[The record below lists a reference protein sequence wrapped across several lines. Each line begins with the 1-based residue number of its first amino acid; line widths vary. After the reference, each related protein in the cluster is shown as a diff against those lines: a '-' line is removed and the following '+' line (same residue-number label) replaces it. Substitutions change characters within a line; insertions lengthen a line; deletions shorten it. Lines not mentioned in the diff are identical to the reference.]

1 MKKLFVCALAAS
13 MFTACSQDETIS
25 QQSPMQISFANAFVE
40 NASRAIDPSFHNTDN
55 PLKAFDVWGFMDEPA
70 GVVFNNEDVQM
81 IDGVWK
87 TATVQYWAPEHDYFF
102 AAIAPMNSPNVTVNT
117 SNANELGLGVVD
129 FNNIDGTEDLIYAA
143 ATATTKGI
151 TISESNP
158 GKVALT
164 FNHLLSKV
172 KFSFTNKFP
181 NDNAFIKVTNI
192 KMTAPYSATINLN
205 ENEWWKGQKWIFGND
220 TDQTTLAFGNMET
233 EKVGTGKSSESQYER
248 LTIPT
253 TEGHKY
259 IVTFDV
265 ELFYGTVSAYK
276 NTLQTTITGAVLE
289 MGKAYNFHANID
301 ASNIVP
307 GNGEGDKLFPI
318 EFTAEV
324 KPWEDVVDYE
334 GGIINTGSLPVLEG
348 ENATVVADEVKVL
361 NESAVIT
368 SNVAVA
374 GTLDGNGN
382 TIFAAEKPADNG
394 MIRPTDGA
402 VVKNIT
408 IDGNNGAWGDKGL
421 RAIFITTGG
430 TYTFDNIKTEDVT
443 YSINT
448 GTSEAVTLTVSN
460 SVLEGWASWGTTTT
474 ATFTNVSFTTN
485 PDAYGMMRP
494 QGTATFTDCTF
505 DANFKFSL
513 DLLVGTLTFKNC
525 TWNGAALNAETIKSM
540 ISTDYYESGL
550 NASTNL
556 DKVNFE

>member
-25 QQSPMQISFANAFVE
+25 QQSPLQISFANAFVE

-70 GVVFNNEDVQM
+70 GIVFNNEDVQM
-81 IDGVWK
+81 IDGAWK

-102 AAIAPMNSPNVTVNT
+102 AAIAPMNSPNVTVST

-205 ENEWWKGQKWIFGND
+205 ENEWWKGQKWNFGND
-220 TDQTTLAFGNMET
+220 TDQTTLAFGNMEI

-253 TEGHKY
+253 TEGHEY

-307 GNGEGDKLFPI
+307 GNGEDDKLFPI

-348 ENATVVADEVKVL
+348 ENATVAADEVKIL
-361 NESAVIT
+361 KESAVIT

-382 TIFAAEKPADNG
+382 TIFAAEEPADNG
-394 MIRPTDGA
+394 MIRPVDGA
-402 VVKNIT
+402 IVKNIT

-474 ATFTNVSFTTN
+474 ASFTNVSFTTN
-485 PDAYGMMRP
+485 PDAYGMIRP

-525 TWNGAALNAETIKSM
+525 TWNGAALTAETIKSM

-556 DKVNFE
+556 DKVKFE